1 MKAFIDI
8 LVYILVRGIF
18 FLLNMLPLGIRLFLL
33 EKISF
38 FVLSLLPKYQKIM
51 HINLKIAFPD
61 SDKKFRDKIIKKSCS
76 SLARL
81 VVDFGRIH
89 AIDRTWVDKH
99 VDFSEPMK
107 FLERP
112 KKSEKGRIYATGH
125 LGSFELLAHSAGLKG
140 YPLSYVFRR
149 FKNPYLDTWWNSLRK
164 ASGNT
169 PIPRKGAIKKIMKS
183 LAEGQ
188 DVAILFDQNVTRN
201 HAFFAPWFSLDA
213 AVTKAV
219 GLAAVKN
226 EAEVI
231 VASVSYKGDD
241 KYKIHTVECDF
252 SNVYSSEADLD
263 SKIEII
269 TKRISKEYTKMIA
282 ENPEEWFWMHRRWK
296 TRPDQNENIYS
307 KDSPYA

>member
-1 MKAFIDI
+1 MKTLIDI
-8 LVYILVRGIF
+8 IVYILVRSTFF
-18 FLLNMLPLGIRLFLL
+18 FLNLFPIGIRLFLL
-33 EKISF
+33 EKSVFLI
-38 FVLSLLPKYQKIM
+38 LSLLPKYQRIM

-61 SDKKFRDKIIKKSCS
+61 SDKKFRDEIIEKSCS

-89 AIDRTWVDKH
+89 SIDRAWVDKH
-99 VDFSEPMK
+99 VDFSEPLK

-112 KKSEKGRIYATGH
+112 RKSEKGRIYATGH

-140 YPLSYVFRR
+140 YPLSYVFRQ
-149 FKNPYLDTWWNSLRK
+149 FKNPYVDAWWNNLRK

-169 PIPRKGAIKKIMKS
+169 PIPRRGAIKKIMKGLS
-183 LAEGQ
+183 AGD

-231 VASVSYKGDD
+231 VASVSYEGDD

-252 SNVYSSEADLD
+252 SDVYSAEGDLD

-269 TKRISKEYTKMIA
+269 TKRISQEYTKMIA
-282 ENPEEWFWMHRRWK
+282 ANPEEWFWMHRRWK
-296 TRPDQNENIYS
+296 TRPDDNENIYN
-307 KDSPYA
+307 KDSPWA